1 MQIPFENLMFQSALV
16 RVFTG
21 SPEQEGDWGWGGNSH
36 VGWASISMST
46 EQLCLTRFAFKWA

>member
-21 SPEQEGDWGWGGNSH
+21 SSEQEGDWGWGGNSH
-36 VGWASISMST
+36 VGWASISTST
-46 EQLCLTRFAFKWA
+46 EQLCLTRFAFK